1 MRRTLFTLGTLAIP
15 SFSALVG
22 LGVLLAFLVTIR
34 LSRSK
39 NLDRVEL
46 TSYYIFLAL
55 ACWLGAKLFPLLTRI
70 FLDPRQFFAGRIDLK
85 TFLLKG
91 ATSVIGG
98 IAAAIL
104 FSAVYLKRIRFPFW
118 LTMDLVAAGVPL
130 GQAVG
135 RIGCF
140 LGGCCYGRPTDFFW
154 GVTFPGLP
162 GPVHPTQLYESALN
176 LGNFFILLA
185 LRKKQTF
192 DGQIF
197 AAYVMNYSLIR
208 FFVEFWREDS
218 RRVALFPGSWPWA
231 SLSLPQA
238 ISLIGLLAGLFMW
251 QRRRRKT
258 QELEK
263 RRKS

>member
-1 MRRTLFTLGTLAIP
+1 LQRTLFSLGTLAIP
-15 SFSALVG
+15 SFSALAG
-22 LGVLLAFLVTIR
+22 LGVLLAFLVTMR

-39 NLDRVEL
+39 NLDRLEL

-55 ACWLGAKLFPLLTRI
+55 AFWLGAKLYPLITRI
-70 FLDPRQFFAGRIDLK
+70 FLDPRQFFDGRFNFR

-98 IAAAIL
+98 ISGAII
-104 FSAVYLKRIRFPFW
+104 FSAIYLKRIRFPFW

-140 LGGCCYGRPTDFFW
+140 LGGCCYGRPTDLFW

-162 GPVHPTQLYESALN
+162 GSVHPTQLYESALN
-176 LGNFFILLA
+176 LGNFFVLLT
-185 LRKKQTF
+185 LRKKQIF
-192 DGQIF
+192 EGQIF
-197 AAYVMNYSLIR
+197 VVYILNYSTIR
-208 FFVEFWREDS
+208 FFIEFWRGDS
-218 RRVALFPGSWPWA
+218 RRIAFIPSSLPWLA
-231 SLSLPQA
+231 LSLPQV
-238 ISLIGLLAGLFMW
+238 ISLIGFMAGLLMW
-251 QRRRRKT
+251 QRRGRKA

-263 RRKS
+263 RRES